1 MVVGRLERCNQRY
14 HGQNTTRAC
23 HHQGGGSG
31 RLNQELYVKVPTC
44 RFASSW
50 RLVGHCA
57 RHFPPS
63 LNRKDIPLAFRETSY
78 VCNSFPTSD
87 SACVL
92 SMSSTASIA
101 SSFIEGAPPGELS
114 DVVNDVKTLT
124 SDNDP
129 ALISKLKPAFK
140 KYHEEQL
147 TAIKLPGSSQP
158 VGAALSCKAFLC

>member
-1 MVVGRLERCNQRY
+1 M
-14 HGQNTTRAC
+14 
-23 HHQGGGSG
+23 
-31 RLNQELYVKVPTC
+31 
-44 RFASSW
+44 
-50 RLVGHCA
+50 GHCA

-63 LNRKDIPLAFRETSY
+63 LKRKYIPLAFMRDV
-78 VCNSFPTSD
+78 VCLDSFPTSD

-92 SMSSTASIA
+92 SMSSTVAIA
-101 SSFIEGAPPGELS
+101 SSFINGAPPGELS

-129 ALISKLKPAFK
+129 TLISKLKPAFK

-158 VGAALSCKAFLC
+158 VGAALSCQVFRADTARFSSAN